1 MLKGQD
7 RAFRLE
13 MLLQAKK
20 ELNIL
25 LNYLTGT
32 PLNAE
37 QSRTVLSNGNLKLQV
52 TWKQILKWINH
63 KL

>member
-52 TWKQILKWINH
+52 T
-63 KL
+63 